1 MEIKVKDTDFFWMF
15 AHHATKFN
23 FKELKGIIDDLYGY
37 NYIKARVSVLPFV
50 DNSPTSMDTIYT
62 VLAYSRDQCIKLK
75 QKKIFVTFDQSLYIK
90 AREIVARYSD
100 SSRQDNLCNVYV
112 RLGGFH
118 LQMSFM
124 SAIGYTMNGSGI
136 KSILCKIYAPNSID
150 KILSGHC

>member
-1 MEIKVKDTDFFWMF
+1 MGGSIIIVPHSSVRYDFTIPKLNKIPHMSQFTDKGFIPLQTYEPSIDSQGLESVKLMNLDIKYPRNMEIKVKDTDFFWMF

-75 QKKIFVTFDQSLYIK
+75 QKK
-90 AREIVARYSD
+90 YS
-100 SSRQDNLCNVYV
+100 
-112 RLGGFH
+112 
-118 LQMSFM
+118 
-124 SAIGYTMNGSGI
+124 
-136 KSILCKIYAPNSID
+136 
-150 KILSGHC
+150 